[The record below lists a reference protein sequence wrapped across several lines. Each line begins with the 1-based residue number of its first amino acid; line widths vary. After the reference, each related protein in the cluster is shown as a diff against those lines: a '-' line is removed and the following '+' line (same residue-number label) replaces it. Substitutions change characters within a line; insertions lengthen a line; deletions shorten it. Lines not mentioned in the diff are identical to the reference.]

1 MYLNALQRLVS
12 FGEVV
17 METFDFQNLAIWQLI
32 IAGVFVGA
40 LVFQLFYYFFFFIRL
55 VLYHFNAQESSPE
68 PVSVIICAWNEE
80 DNLKKHLQEI
90 LEQDHPEFEV
100 IVVNDHSLD
109 ETDLLLQAWQKKYN
123 NLRTIELT
131 RDNVNMRGKKFAIS
145 IGIKG
150 AKYDRLVFTDA
161 DCRPKSKLW
170 LKQMSSGLQGDA
182 ELVLGFGG
190 FQKKKGLLNMFYR
203 YESVHIAMQYMSY
216 ALAGM
221 PYMGVGRNLAYKK
234 DLFFKT
240 KGFIKHRHVAS
251 GDDDL
256 LVNEVASGKNTI
268 IEVRPS
274 AHTLS
279 EPIES
284 WSAWWR
290 QKRRHLST
298 GSFYRLSSKLFLGF
312 FTLTHLLFYLTFFIV
327 LSMKTMYWL
336 ALCGIAVKWIVHLSI
351 IRLVLRNLEED
362 DLLLFSLLGDLF
374 TPFFNTAVA
383 ISNRIKSPIRWR

>member
-1 MYLNALQRLVS
+1 MQ
-12 FGEVV
+12 
-17 METFDFQNLAIWQLI
+17 TIDFQNLPLWQLI
-32 IAGVFVGA
+32 SAGCFVAA
-40 LVFQLFYYFFFFIRL
+40 LLIQLFYYLFFFIRL
-55 VLYHFNAQESSPE
+55 ALHRSNSEHGKIE

-80 DNLKKHLQEI
+80 DNLKKNLQLI
-90 LEQDHPEFEV
+90 LEQNHPNFEV

-109 ETDLLLQAWQKKYN
+109 ETDLLLQAWQKKYQH
-123 NLRTIELT
+123 LRVIELT
-131 RDNVNMRGKKFAIS
+131 RENVNMRGKKFAIS
-145 IGIKG
+145 LGIKG
-150 AKYDRLVFTDA
+150 AKHDRLVFTDA
-161 DCRPKSKLW
+161 DCRPKSKNW
-170 LKQMSSGLQGDA
+170 LRNMSSGLQDEK

-190 FQKKKGLLNMFYR
+190 FEQQPGLLNKLYR
-203 YESVHIAMQYMSY
+203 YESVHIAMQYLSY

-234 DLFFKT
+234 DLFFQT

-256 LVNEVASGKNTI
+256 LVNEVATGKNTI
-268 IEVRPS
+268 IEIRPES
-274 AHTLS
+274 HTVSQPRETWS
-279 EPIES
+279 E
-284 WSAWWR
+284 WWL

-298 GSFYRLSSKLFLGF
+298 GNYYTWSSKIFLGI
-312 FTLTHLLFYLTFFIV
+312 FTLTHLLFYVTFFMV

-336 ALCGIAVKWIVHLSI
+336 ALCGILIKWTVHLSI
-351 IRLVLRNLEED
+351 IRVVLRKLDEH

>member
-1 MYLNALQRLVS
+1 MQVI
-12 FGEVV
+12 
-17 METFDFQNLAIWQLI
+17 DFENIPLWQLI
-32 IAGVFVGA
+32 VVGIFVGS
-40 LVFQLFYYFFFFIRL
+40 LVAQLFYYLFFFLRFVVHNEEDKRI
-55 VLYHFNAQESSPE
+55 ATE

-80 DNLKKHLQEI
+80 ENLKKNLQSI
-90 LEQDHPEFEV
+90 LEQDHPNFEV
-100 IVVNDHSLD
+100 IVVNDHSVD
-109 ETDLLLQAWQKKYN
+109 ETDLLLQAWQKKYPH
-123 NLRTIELT
+123 LRVIELT

-145 IGIKG
+145 MGIKG
-150 AKYDRLVFTDA
+150 AKHERLVFTDA
-161 DCRPKSKLW
+161 DCRPKSKYW
-170 LKQMSSGLQGDA
+170 LSKMTSELTDGK

-190 FQKKKGLLNMFYR
+190 FEKLPGLLNKFYR

-234 DLFFKT
+234 DLFFQT

-256 LVNEVASGKNTI
+256 LVNEVAHGKNTTI
-268 IEVRPS
+268 RVS
-274 AHTLS
+274 KDSHTVS
-279 EPIES
+279 EPCLN
-284 WSAWWR
+284 WAAWWL

-312 FTLTHLLFYLTFFIV
+312 FTLTHLLFYLSFFTV
-327 LSMKTMYWL
+327 LSIKTMYWL
-336 ALCGIAVKWIVHLSI
+336 ALCGILIKWTVHLSI
-351 IRLVLRNLEED
+351 IRVVLRVLDEH

-383 ISNRIKSPIRWR
+383 ISNRIKSPVRWR

>member
-1 MYLNALQRLVS
+1 MQ
-12 FGEVV
+12 
-17 METFDFQNLAIWQLI
+17 TIDFQNLPLWQLI
-32 IAGVFVGA
+32 VAGCFVGA
-40 LVFQLFYYFFFFIRL
+40 LLVQLFYYFFFFIRL
-55 VLYHFNAQESSPE
+55 MFHDSPSETGKVE

-80 DNLKKHLQEI
+80 ENLKKNLQAI
-90 LEQDHPEFEV
+90 LEQDHPDFEV

-109 ETDLLLQAWQKKYN
+109 ETDLLLQAWQKKYSH
-123 NLRTIELT
+123 LRVIELT

-145 IGIKG
+145 MGIKG
-150 AKYDRLVFTDA
+150 AKHDRLVFTDA
-161 DCRPKSKLW
+161 DCSPTSKYW
-170 LKQMSSGLQGDA
+170 LRRMSAGLKDNK
-182 ELVLGFGG
+182 ELVLGYGG
-190 FQKKKGLLNMFYR
+190 FEKRPGLLNKFYR

-234 DLFFKT
+234 ELFFKT

-268 IEVRPS
+268 IQVS
-274 AHTLS
+274 ADAHTVS
-279 EPIES
+279 EPRLK
-284 WSAWWR
+284 WSDWWL

-298 GSFYRLSSKLFLGF
+298 GSFYTLSSKLFLGI
-312 FTLTHLLFYLTFFIV
+312 FTLTHLLFYLSFFMV
-327 LSMKTMYWL
+327 LSIKTMYWL
-336 ALCGIAVKWIVHLSI
+336 ALCGILVKWTVHLSI
-351 IRLVLRNLEED
+351 IRVVLRKLDEH

>member
-1 MYLNALQRLVS
+1 MQS
-12 FGEVV
+12 I
-17 METFDFQNLAIWQLI
+17 DFQNLPLWQLI
-32 IAGVFVGA
+32 LAGCFVVA
-40 LVFQLFYYFFFFIRL
+40 LVVHLFYYFFFFIRL
-55 VLYHFNAQESSPE
+55 VFHKPSEETPIME

-80 DNLKKHLQEI
+80 ENLKQNLQAI
-90 LEQDHPEFEV
+90 LEQDHPDFEV

-109 ETDLLLQAWQKKYN
+109 ETDLLLQAWQKKYSH
-123 NLRTIELT
+123 LRVIELT

-145 IGIKG
+145 MGIKG
-150 AKYDRLVFTDA
+150 AKHEKLVFTDA
-161 DCRPKSKLW
+161 DCNPSSKNW
-170 LKQMSSGLQGDA
+170 LRNMSSGLNG
-182 ELVLGFGG
+182 EKEVVLGYGG
-190 FQKKKGLLNMFYR
+190 FAKKPGLMNKFYR
-203 YESVHIAMQYMSY
+203 YEAVHIAMQYLSY

-256 LVNEVASGKNTI
+256 LVNEVATGRNTT
-268 IEVRPS
+268 IEVREDS
-274 AHTLS
+274 HTVS
-279 EPIES
+279 QPREA
-284 WSAWWR
+284 WSDWWL

-298 GSFYRLSSKLFLGF
+298 GNYYRLSSKLFLGI
-312 FTLTHLLFYLTFFIV
+312 FTLTHLLVYLLFFAL

-336 ALCGIAVKWIVHLSI
+336 ALCGILIKWTIHLSI
-351 IRLVLRNLEED
+351 IRVVLRKLDEH